1 MIAIIDYGMGN
12 LRSVQKA
19 LENSGASA
27 CIVASP
33 QDILKADK
41 LVLPGVGAMK
51 PAMDRLEAL
60 KLVEPIKA
68 FVASKKP
75 FLGICLGFQLLADS
89 STEGGLI
96 KGLGILPATVE
107 RFPDTVKVPQ
117 MGWNQLNVVQKN
129 CPMYKGIENGAYVY
143 FCHSYYVKPKDPSV
157 NATLTD
163 YGMPYSSSVCAGN
176 VWAAQFHPE
185 KSQAV
190 GLAIL
195 RNFVNL

>member
-19 LENSGASA
+19 LESAGASA
-27 CIVASP
+27 CIVTSAEE
-33 QDILKADK
+33 IRHADK

-51 PAMDRLEAL
+51 PAMERLEAL

-96 KGLGILPATVE
+96 KGLGILPGTVE
-107 RFPDTVKVPQ
+107 RFSSALKVPQ
-117 MGWNQLNVVQKN
+117 MGWNQLKIVQKDAA
-129 CPMYKGIENGAYVY
+129 MYRGIQDGAYVY
-143 FCHSYYVKPKDPSV
+143 FCHSYYVKPRNPSV

-163 YGMPYSSSVCAGN
+163 YGIEYCSSVCAGN
-176 VWAAQFHPE
+176 VWGAQFHPE
-185 KSQAV
+185 KSQTV

-195 RNFVNL
+195 RNFVNT